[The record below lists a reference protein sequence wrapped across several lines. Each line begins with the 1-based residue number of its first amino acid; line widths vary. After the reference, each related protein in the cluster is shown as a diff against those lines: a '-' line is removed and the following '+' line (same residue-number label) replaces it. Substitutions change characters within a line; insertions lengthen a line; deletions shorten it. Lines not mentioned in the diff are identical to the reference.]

1 MECDPGELTEPALEY
16 AVSLPLPGDERERW
30 RSRCL
35 HIRSC
40 HSIVGG
46 GSTILLSAKIPVAS
60 TSCRGG
66 YGGSTHLRL
75 KRTRAS
81 LVTVA
86 EQTESFPWEIFPR
99 AYEIRDRQ
107 DPMMSSIQPTGGE
120 QRKKPVRRTN
130 LPASTRFRIALASS
144 SCPRSEMRLAARGSL
159 VCMMTPIRASKCCMR
174 CSIALM

>member
-1 MECDPGELTEPALEY
+1 MEMECDPGELTEPALEY

-46 GSTILLSAKIPVAS
+46 GSTILLSTKIPVAS

-75 KRTRAS
+75 KRTRAL

-86 EQTESFPWEIFPR
+86 EQTESFPWDIFHH
-99 AYEIRDRQ
+99 AYEIPGRRDPIY
-107 DPMMSSIQPTGGE
+107 DVIDS
-120 QRKKPVRRTN
+120 
-130 LPASTRFRIALASS
+130 
-144 SCPRSEMRLAARGSL
+144 ARG
-159 VCMMTPIRASKCCMR
+159 R
-174 CSIALM
+174 